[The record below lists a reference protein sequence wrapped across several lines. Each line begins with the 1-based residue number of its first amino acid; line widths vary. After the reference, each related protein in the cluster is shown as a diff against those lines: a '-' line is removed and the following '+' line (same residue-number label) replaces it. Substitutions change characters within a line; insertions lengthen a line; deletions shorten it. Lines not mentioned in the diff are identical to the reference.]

1 MNLSFIKRIDDLG
14 RIVIPKEIRRILKIE
29 NNETMEISLYD
40 NKVMLKKY
48 NVLDE
53 YENQIKLFGML
64 INKITNK
71 NVIITNRDKIL
82 YSNQDYNKKEI
93 STFLKSILLSN
104 KGLDNEYDL
113 DICFD
118 IKIKSFYYSKNIII
132 DSNISGMIILFSNEK
147 IEESDKRIIDIIS
160 SLFSR

>member
-1 MNLSFIKRIDDLG
+1 
-14 RIVIPKEIRRILKIE
+14 
-29 NNETMEISLYD
+29 MEISLYD